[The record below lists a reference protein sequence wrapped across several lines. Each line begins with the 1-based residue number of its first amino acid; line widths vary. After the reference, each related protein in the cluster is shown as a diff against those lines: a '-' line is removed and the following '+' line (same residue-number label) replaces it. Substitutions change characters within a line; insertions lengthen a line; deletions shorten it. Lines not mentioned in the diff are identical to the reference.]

1 MIEKHIV
8 LEDIDPVIFYGVN
21 NANLQIIKA
30 LYPKLR
36 IVARGNV
43 IKVMGDEEE
52 MWAFEESILALE
64 SIAQSTIR

>member
-1 MIEKHIV
+1 MIEKQIV

-21 NANLQIIKA
+21 NANMQLIKA

-43 IKVMGDEEE
+43 IKVLGDEEE
-52 MWAFEESILALE
+52 MCAF
-64 SIAQSTIR
+64 R